1 MHYNGMTI
9 HFDFFLLMPLVAA
22 AACFLISF
30 ILFLALLDRS
40 VLLAPVPL
48 ELLAPLE
55 LPDLDLEDP
64 ELPVT
69 ELPLPESL

>member
-9 HFDFFLLMPLVAA
+9 HLDFFLLMPLVAA

-30 ILFLALLDRS
+30 ILFLALLDS
-40 VLLAPVPL
+40 SLFPDVPL

-55 LPDLDLEDP
+55 LPDLDFEDP
-64 ELPVT
+64 ELAVT
-69 ELPLPESL
+69 ELPFPESL